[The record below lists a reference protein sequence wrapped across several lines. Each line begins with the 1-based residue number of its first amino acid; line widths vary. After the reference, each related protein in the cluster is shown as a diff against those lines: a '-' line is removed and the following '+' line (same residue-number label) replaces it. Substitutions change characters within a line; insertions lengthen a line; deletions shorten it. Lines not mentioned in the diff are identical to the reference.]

1 MEKPG
6 IPSTGQELLV
16 FYVLF
21 SSDFGHTLLEHAV
34 DLHAPCDADIG
45 TEGIAD
51 HRSGHAVIGGTAVGH
66 EGVETEVGT
75 GLGVIFHAE
84 AIGEMAVGG
93 LAEDVVE
100 AGADIAETGQGVFG
114 AVLLVSPFDKDVEL
128 LVEIDIGAA
137 DNGEIVAPVLNA
149 VGVVDEVE
157 VDVPVLILQFVAD
170 GDIVHIFAVGTL
182 EHVDGMEQLEVA
194 HLAAVEEV
202 VGHEAG
208 FPLLSGSE
216 AEAGAVV
223 DIRRVAHLEKE
234 HVVGVVAPVGG
245 SHRRLEAIE
254 IVPIIGAEEDVDGRS
269 VVLETTNGESVLTE
283 TEHPVGGRG
292 IVDVEEVG
300 VVEEAYIARGG
311 NDALAEEIAELLTN
325 RAANDE
331 VEITAVKAIGILLQ
345 GVALDS
351 VVVIIEVGTSLKF
364 NLCKDGGEVDLCRRH
379 LGYCNEREQRE
390 YS

>member
-6 IPSTGQELLV
+6 IPIADYGPLV

-21 SSDFGHTLLEHAV
+21 SCDFGHTLLEHAV
-34 DLHAPCDADIG
+34 DLHAPGDADIG
-45 TEGIAD
+45 AEGVAD
-51 HRSGHAVIGGTAVGH
+51 HGGGHAVIGGTAVGH
-66 EGVETEVGT
+66 KGVETEVGT

-114 AVLLVSPFDKDVEL
+114 AVLLVGSFDKDVEL

-137 DNGEIVAPVLNA
+137 DNSKIVAPVLKA

-157 VDVPVLILQFVAD
+157 VDVPVLILQLVSD
-170 GDIVHIFAVGTL
+170 GDIVHILAVGTL

-202 VGHEAG
+202 VGHESG
-208 FPLLSGSE
+208 FPLLPGSE
-216 AEAGAVV
+216 AKTCAVV

-234 HVVGVVAPVGG
+234 HVVGVVASVGG
-245 SHRRLEAIE
+245 CHRRLEAIE
-254 IVPIIGAEEDVDGRS
+254 IVPIIGAEEDVDRRS
-269 VVLETTNGESVLTE
+269 VVLETTNGKSVLTE
-283 TEHPVGGRG
+283 TEHPVGRGG

-300 VVEEAYIARGG
+300 VVEEAYITRRG

-325 RAANDE
+325 RATNDE
-331 VEITAVKAIGILLQ
+331 VEITAMKAIGVLLQ

-364 NLCKDGGEVDLCRRH
+364 NLCKDGGEVNLS
-379 LGYCNEREQRE
+379 LG
-390 YS
+390 

>member
-6 IPSTGQELLV
+6 VPSTGQELLV
-16 FYVLF
+16 SYVLF
-21 SSDFGHTLLEHAV
+21 FSDFSHTLLEHAV
-34 DLHAPCDADIG
+34 DLHAPGDADIG
-45 TEGIAD
+45 AEGVAD
-51 HRSGHAVIGGTAVGH
+51 YRGGHAVIGGTAVGH
-66 EGVETEVGT
+66 KGVETEVGT
-75 GLGVIFHAE
+75 GLGVILHAE

-114 AVLLVSPFDKDVEL
+114 AVLLVGSFDKDVEF

-137 DNGEIVAPVLNA
+137 YNGEIVAPVLEA

-170 GDIVHIFAVGTL
+170 GDIVHILAVGTL
-182 EHVDGMEQLEVA
+182 EHVDGMEQLEVT
-194 HLAAVEEV
+194 HLAAVEEA

-216 AEAGAVV
+216 PEAGAVV

-245 SHRRLEAIE
+245 CHRRLEAIE
-254 IVPIIGAEEDVDGRS
+254 IVPIIGAEENVDGRS
-269 VVLETTNGESVLTE
+269 VVLETTNGKSILTE

-300 VVEEAYIARGG
+300 VVEEAYIAWGG
-311 NDALAEEIAELLTN
+311 NDTLAEEIAELLTN

-331 VEITAVKAIGILLQ
+331 VEITAVKAIRVLLQ

>member
-16 FYVLF
+16 SYVLF
-21 SSDFGHTLLEHAV
+21 FSDFGHTLLEHAV
-34 DLHAPCDADIG
+34 DLHAPGDADIG
-45 TEGIAD
+45 AEGIAD
-51 HRSGHAVIGGTAVGH
+51 HRSGHAVIGSTAVGH
-66 EGVETEVGT
+66 KGVETEVGT

-137 DNGEIVAPVLNA
+137 DNGEIVAPVLEA
-149 VGVVDEVE
+149 VCVVDEVE
-157 VDVPVLILQFVAD
+157 IDVPVLILQLVAD

-182 EHVDGMEQLEVA
+182 EHVDGMEQLEVT

-202 VGHEAG
+202 VGHEAR

-245 SHRRLEAIE
+245 CHRRLEAIE
-254 IVPIIGAEEDVDGRS
+254 IVPIIGAEENVDRRS
-269 VVLETTNGESVLTE
+269 VVLETTNGKSILTE

-292 IVDVEEVG
+292 IVDIEEVG

-311 NDALAEEIAELLTN
+311 NDTLAEEIAELLTN
-325 RAANDE
+325 RAADDE
-331 VEITAVKAIGILLQ
+331 IEITAVKAIGVLLQ

-379 LGYCNEREQRE
+379 LGYCKEREQRE